1 MAEFFAFRC
10 NIFFFFCFVVK
21 PAGLRRWEGGLQEEE
36 CAILLKSRPASVVY
50 LCTTNVLGY
59 ANKGQAL
66 TSGLYCTVAVFVW
79 YCPKNIIQF
88 DQNTITNKSKNTKA
102 HRRNRNSSDNSQ
114 QRPSLNFWPLLHSGF
129 FCMILFKKYR
139 VKHMYL
145 DNFWKCLWHPNE
157 SSHAYKIFYAF

>member
-1 MAEFFAFRC
+1 MTKILQISHCKLSRLIMAAFFAFRC

-79 YCPKNIIQF
+79 YCPKNITKF
-88 DQNTITNKSKNTKA
+88 DQNTITNKRKNTKA
-102 HRRNRNSSDNSQ
+102 HRTHRNSSDITLQVVASN
-114 QRPSLNFWPLLHSGF
+114 NG
-129 FCMILFKKYR
+129 C
-139 VKHMYL
+139 V
-145 DNFWKCLWHPNE
+145 LWV
-157 SSHAYKIFYAF
+157 SV